1 MPPWNWNRCV
11 SLAGLAALVV
21 VVIGCEPAKKP
32 VAKDPSAQ
40 PRDTL
45 HETTQKVYDLPE
57 ELAKGG
63 VVSDL
68 KIKDADPLIG
78 VAGAYAPMVGKIA
91 TQRVEADLN
100 IYYTMNEKYP
110 ANLQEFLSEII
121 KVGQA
126 DGVQLPMLPYYQE
139 YAYDVANHKLVVV
152 EYPARKEARQKEL
165 NQ

>member
-1 MPPWNWNRCV
+1 MM
-11 SLAGLAALVV
+11 AGSAALIVA
-21 VVIGCEPAKKP
+21 IGCEPAKP
-32 VAKDPSAQ
+32 PAPKDPSAQ

-45 HETTQKVYDLPE
+45 GKTTQKVLDLQE
-57 ELAKGG
+57 ELGKGG
-63 VVSDL
+63 VVADL

-100 IYYTMNEKYP
+100 IYFTMNEKYP
-110 ANLQEFLSEII
+110 ANLQEFLDEII
-121 KVGQA
+121 KVDKP

-139 YAYDVANHKLVVV
+139 YAYDVPNHKLVVV